1 MRSLLDLGRP
11 EEALT
16 FQKQAMDVAPG
27 NARTRALHTA
37 LTATAHAQAGQIDA
51 AAHLALDALA
61 LAKPIRSRRVQARIT
76 LLASTLAPH
85 CPMPEVDAFL
95 EQVTTPT

>member
-27 NARTRALHTA
+27 TPARGLHTA